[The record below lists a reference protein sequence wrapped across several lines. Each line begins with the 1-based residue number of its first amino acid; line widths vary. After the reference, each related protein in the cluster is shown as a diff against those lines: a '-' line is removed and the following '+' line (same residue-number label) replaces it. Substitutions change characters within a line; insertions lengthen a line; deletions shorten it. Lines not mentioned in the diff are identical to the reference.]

1 MEPKVLF
8 TEQDY
13 EAMKAMEGRTEK
25 EIYRGSVHN
34 DMLIEITHRVHRLYP
49 DQMIYIVTLSHDT
62 IENLFNDDLY
72 WRAEPVKF
80 CHGLPTYEEVLA
92 AIQKLLDYRFDLQA
106 SKSKVLNIPWDPKQ
120 PDFDS

>member
-1 MEPKVLF
+1 
-8 TEQDY
+8 
-13 EAMKAMEGRTEK
+13 
-25 EIYRGSVHN
+25 
-34 DMLIEITHRVHRLYP
+34 
-49 DQMIYIVTLSHDT
+49 MIYIVTLSHDT
-62 IENLFNDDLY
+62 VENLFNDDLY

-92 AIQKLLDYRFDLQA
+92 AIQKLLDYRFDLQE